1 MAREREAI
9 VRALRLGGT
18 APGSLAPIPDLCDAN
33 LRGCARPRSEVD
45 VRGERSM
52 RSQRLPSSTI
62 TFFFYH
68 LHSRTLCQWFSQN
81 PLNLIYIGIQRSA
94 LISAHGGGKRRTSA
108 RTEAGSAARASHLTA
123 LLTTPARVL

>member
-1 MAREREAI
+1 MCSPDVTGTGGAMAREREAI

-52 RSQRLPSSTI
+52 RSQPAVGIVSQL
-62 TFFFYH
+62 FLVYYV
-68 LHSRTLCQWFSQN
+68 FS
-81 PLNLIYIGIQRSA
+81 
-94 LISAHGGGKRRTSA
+94 
-108 RTEAGSAARASHLTA
+108 
-123 LLTTPARVL
+123 LLTQPV